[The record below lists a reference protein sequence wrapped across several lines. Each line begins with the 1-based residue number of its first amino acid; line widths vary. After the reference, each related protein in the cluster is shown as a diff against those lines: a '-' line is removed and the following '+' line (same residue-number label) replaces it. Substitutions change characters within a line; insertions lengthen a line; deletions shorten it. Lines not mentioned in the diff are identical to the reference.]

1 MVAFGGSTLP
11 PTAARWIGQQGVA
24 GVTLFRAYNV
34 VDPAQV
40 RRLTMAIQDARPAG
54 APPLLVAA
62 DQETGQLVG
71 LGDGTTQFAGAMA
84 LGATGDADLAERVAR
99 ATARELR
106 ALGVNVNYAPVCDI
120 ATNPA
125 NPALGIRSFGDDPE
139 AVGRLAAATVR
150 GLQAGGV
157 AATVKHF
164 PGAGDTAADPHHGL
178 PRVARTEAELAARE
192 LVPFRAAL
200 AAGARLVMTGH
211 VSLPGPDVDLPA
223 SLSPAILRDL
233 LRGRLKFDGVTVSD
247 ALDMKALAQGSAQIV
262 DAIAAL
268 RAGEDVLLGAV
279 DDAALLRLEEG
290 LAQAYR
296 RGLIDPA
303 DDAAAERRLDDLRRW
318 LGHFEQP
325 PLEVVGCAEHEGLA
339 AELADRSITLVR
351 NDERLLPLRLAAGA
365 RVAVVQ
371 SRPADL
377 TPADTSSL
385 VVPTL
390 AAALRRRL
398 AGVEEI
404 LLPPTPTEADLA
416 GLGDRLAG
424 FDLLVA
430 GTFSAHLQ
438 PMQAALGS
446 AVLASGRPAVTVAL
460 RTPWDLLAYPSAR
473 THVCSY
479 GIQPPTMEALAAAL
493 VGEAPFSGRLPVEIS
508 GLYSRGHG
516 LQAEG

>member
-1 MVAFGGSTLP
+1 M
-11 PTAARWIGQQGVA
+11 
-24 GVTLFRAYNV
+24 TLFRAHNV

-40 RRLTMAIQDARPAG
+40 RRLTAAIQEARPAE

-84 LGATGDADLAERVAR
+84 LGAAGDEDLAERVAR

-106 ALGVNVNYAPVCDI
+106 ALGVNVNYAPVCDL
-120 ATNPA
+120 ATDPA

-178 PRVARTEAELAARE
+178 PRVDRTEAELAARE

-211 VSLPGPDVDLPA
+211 VALPGPDVDLPA

-233 LRGRLKFDGVTVSD
+233 LRRRLGFDGVTVSD

-290 LAQAYR
+290 L
-296 RGLIDPA
+296 
-303 DDAAAERRLDDLRRW
+303 
-318 LGHFEQP
+318 
-325 PLEVVGCAEHEGLA
+325 
-339 AELADRSITLVR
+339 
-351 NDERLLPLRLAAGA
+351 
-365 RVAVVQ
+365 
-371 SRPADL
+371 
-377 TPADTSSL
+377 
-385 VVPTL
+385 
-390 AAALRRRL
+390 L
-398 AGVEEI
+398 AGRI
-404 LLPPTPTEADLA
+404 GGA
-416 GLGDRLAG
+416 
-424 FDLLVA
+424 
-430 GTFSAHLQ
+430 
-438 PMQAALGS
+438 
-446 AVLASGRPAVTVAL
+446 
-460 RTPWDLLAYPSAR
+460 
-473 THVCSY
+473 
-479 GIQPPTMEALAAAL
+479 
-493 VGEAPFSGRLPVEIS
+493 
-508 GLYSRGHG
+508 
-516 LQAEG
+516 